1 MENVASKISA
11 LEALRA
17 LFGKK
22 APVEVPAPVSAQDP
36 AIVGASRAGNVVK
49 LGVDP
54 SVKDRAALAASL
66 KLTLEKAEEEFSY
79 LQAEIRTYGK
89 EKRDAY
95 NDTFKSSVTTVSVP
109 YADGEDTKWIQVVCT
124 NRYTVQKDVVLNN
137 KDRFGGHFDRLF
149 NVETTKKLKPEGEI
163 LIKNLL
169 SELGLAGQELTEAMG
184 QLFDTEHKVTTKE
197 DYETVS
203 KEVTEEG
210 LKTILSQAVTRA
222 QPALKF

>member
-22 APVEVPAPVSAQDP
+22 APVEVPAPASAQDL
-36 AIVGASRAGNVVK
+36 AIQGATRAGNVVK
-49 LGVDP
+49 LGSDP

-66 KLTLEKAEEEFSY
+66 KLTLEKAEEEFSV
-79 LQAEIRTYGK
+79 LQAEIRSYGK
-89 EKRDAY
+89 DKRDVY
-95 NDTFKSSVTTVSVP
+95 NDTFKSSVTTVAVP

-124 NRYTVQKDVVLNN
+124 NRYSVQKDIILNN
-137 KDRFGGHFDRLF
+137 QDKFGGHFGKLF
-149 NVETTKKLKPEGEI
+149 NVETTKKLKPDSEL

-169 SELGLAGQELTEAMG
+169 SELGLNGNELDEAMG
-184 QLFDTEHKVTTKE
+184 KLFDVEHKVTTKE

-203 KEVTEEG
+203 REVTEEG